1 MLVYQATENN
11 SPNGSVD
18 MNLFVGDS
26 ELSLKRS
33 MRSISPWQHN
43 RGRIVRSHRS
53 INWRL
58 IRDGRV
64 CQCVECSYYWTDR
77 YWLL

>member
-33 MRSISPWQHN
+33 MRSISP
-43 RGRIVRSHRS
+43 
-53 INWRL
+53 
-58 IRDGRV
+58 
-64 CQCVECSYYWTDR
+64 
-77 YWLL
+77 